1 MTCVCNKTDDELN
14 DIVNIIKSGKI
25 AKGASA
31 HKDANGDIYVTTID
45 ENGCICVYVLK
56 SGSGEWNK
64 IPPLTGNL

>member
-1 MTCVCNKTDDELN
+1 MSCVCNKTDDELN
-14 DIVNIIKSGKI
+14 NIVDIIKSGKL

-31 HKDANGDIYVTTID
+31 YKNANGDIYVTTID

-56 SGSGEWNK
+56 SGSDKWDE